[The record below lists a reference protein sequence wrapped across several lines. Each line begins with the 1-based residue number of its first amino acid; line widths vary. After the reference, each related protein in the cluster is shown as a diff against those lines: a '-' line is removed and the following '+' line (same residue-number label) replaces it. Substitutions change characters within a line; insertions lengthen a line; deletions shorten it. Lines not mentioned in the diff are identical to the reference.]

1 MVDYRGEILHYVGDE
16 VIVTWPAEVGAIDC
30 RPLKCF
36 LAMRTTLVEKAARFE
51 KEFGAAPKIRGSL
64 HFGTVIAGEIG
75 SVKRAIVLNGDVM
88 NTAARLEA
96 LSRDVKGGFLVS
108 RAAMERF
115 SVTPPVAMEDLGP
128 RAIRGRADSI
138 DVLGLAV

>member
-1 MVDYRGEILHYVGDE
+1 MARD
-16 VIVTWPAEVGAIDC
+16 AGAIDC

-36 LAMRTTLVEKAARFE
+36 LAMRAALAAKAARFE
-51 KEFGAAPKIRGSL
+51 NEFGAAPKIRGSL

-96 LSRDVKGGFLVS
+96 LSRDG
-108 RAAMERF
+108 E
-115 SVTPPVAMEDLGP
+115 
-128 RAIRGRADSI
+128 GRI
-138 DVLGLAV
+138 CGLARCDETGSPPRRR

>member
-1 MVDYRGEILHYVGDE
+1 M
-16 VIVTWPAEVGAIDC
+16 
-30 RPLKCF
+30 
-36 LAMRTTLVEKAARFE
+36 
-51 KEFGAAPKIRGSL
+51 
-64 HFGTVIAGEIG
+64 IAGEIG

-108 RAAMERF
+108 RDAMARF
-115 SVTPPVAMEDLGP
+115 SAAPPVQLEDLGP

-138 DVLGLAV
+138 DVLGLA